1 MFQTAR
7 WVGGFI
13 LQVEIDARLAEP
25 RQIEFEEMR
34 IRGPVEVGL
43 DPPHGFGAPVAI
55 DTLGHVV
62 GGPGA

>member
-13 LQVEIDARLAEP
+13 LQVEIDARLAKP
-25 RQIEFEEMR
+25 RQIEFQEMR

-43 DPPHGFGAPVAI
+43 DPPDGFGDPVAI
-55 DTLGHVV
+55 DARRHVV
-62 GGPGA
+62 RSLGV